1 MNLGQVFTFFLSN
14 IGLEQ
19 SLMRWTLSNNLLMT
33 TYHLLTKRGFSTG
46 VINLLCILKV

>member
-1 MNLGQVFTFFLSN
+1 MNLDQVFTFFFSN

-33 TYHLLTKRGFSTG
+33 TYHLLTKRGFSKG
-46 VINLLCILKV
+46 VINLPCIVKV